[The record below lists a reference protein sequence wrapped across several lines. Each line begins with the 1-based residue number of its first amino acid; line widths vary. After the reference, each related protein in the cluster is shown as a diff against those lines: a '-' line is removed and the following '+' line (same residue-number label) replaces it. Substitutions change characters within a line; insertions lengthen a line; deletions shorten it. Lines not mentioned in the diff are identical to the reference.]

1 MIREFTCIMCPRGCE
16 ITGELEEG
24 KEPVITGNACPK
36 GADYV
41 KQEMV
46 DPMRNIAS
54 SVRIT
59 GAEEPVVSVRLNHPV
74 PKSRIFDVMAE
85 IRKAE
90 VTAPVW
96 IGDVVIKD
104 VLGLGSDVII
114 TKNVVERD

>member
-1 MIREFTCIMCPRGCE
+1 MIRDFTCIMCPRGCE

-24 KEPVITGNACPK
+24 KEPVVTGNACPK

-41 KQEMV
+41 RQELI

-74 PKSRIFDVMAE
+74 PKSRIFDVMEE
-85 IRKAE
+85 IRNALDEGRFASYKAE
-90 VTAPVW
+90 KLYAMSQNEIHHKIYT
-96 IGDVVIKD
+96 
-104 VLGLGSDVII
+104 
-114 TKNVVERD
+114 

>member
-1 MIREFTCIMCPRGCE
+1 MIRDFTCIMCPRGCE

-24 KEPVITGNACPK
+24 KEPVVTGNACPK

-41 KQEMV
+41 RQELI

-59 GAEEPVVSVRLNHPV
+59 GAEEPVVSVRLNYPI
-74 PKSRIFDVMAE
+74 PKSRIFDVMEE
-85 IRKAE
+85 IRNAE

-114 TKNVVERD
+114 TKYVAKRD